1 MIYPF
6 LLIILHSLLEVLL
19 KWMTKITKHFYF
31 IEFQILGAKNPKV
44 QPSGKG
50 KDLIRKYVIKLE

>member
-1 MIYPF
+1 MDDKEHKAI
-6 LLIILHSLLEVLL
+6 LL
-19 KWMTKITKHFYF
+19 FF
-31 IEFQILGAKNPKV
+31 EFQILGAKNPKV